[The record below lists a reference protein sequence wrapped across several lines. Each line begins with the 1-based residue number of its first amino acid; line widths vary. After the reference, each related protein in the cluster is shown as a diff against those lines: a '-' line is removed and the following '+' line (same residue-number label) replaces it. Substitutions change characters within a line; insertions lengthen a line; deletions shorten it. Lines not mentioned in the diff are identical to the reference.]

1 MDIFS
6 VFAGVG
12 GLLSLVIMALAAITP
27 IMIYLIQRNTYQ
39 NRQELRKVNKNLET
53 LHYLLGKQSGMLH
66 DFSFTTSNIEQDTH
80 SNQGGMELGKD
91 AIKKEEPVSNA
102 VTMTCEYCGKIF
114 KYGISHS
121 GKEKPCPGCKKT
133 ILLK

>member
-6 VFAGVG
+6 IFAGFG

-39 NRQELRKVNKNLET
+39 NRQELRKANKNLEQ
-53 LHYLLGKQSGMLH
+53 LIVLLKDQKISSTKEPLAEKP
-66 DFSFTTSNIEQDTH
+66 TSNT
-80 SNQGGMELGKD
+80 
-91 AIKKEEPVSNA
+91 
-102 VTMTCEYCGKIF
+102 VTMSCPECGKTF
-114 KYGISHS
+114 KYGINHS
-121 GKEKPCPGCKKT
+121 GKYKPCPGCQKP